1 MFCNINNL
9 KRKNNR
15 LIVCLKSEKSFS
27 ARKKSGNGKKRGGT
41 PPLGKAAFFSPSTET
56 DVKILRKKQNRVFK
70 FLARDRVKGVGQTAG
85 FGFQNPAQE
94 IEFLKKQIYSMA
106 QIAKAFIETA
116 QIYIASDNKTDIQE
130 LLRENLKALEYAIK
144 LAENKA
150 WSSRDE

>member
-1 MFCNINNL
+1 MYCNINRL
-9 KRKNNR
+9 KGKNTR

-70 FLARDRVKGVGQTAG
+70 FLARVRVKGVGQAAG
-85 FGFQNPAQE
+85 FGFQSQAEE
-94 IEFLKKQIYSMA
+94 IEFLRKLAYSLA
-106 QIAKAFIETA
+106 QIATAFIETA
-116 QIYIASDNKTDIQE
+116 QIYITSDDKTDIQE
-130 LLRENLKALEYAIK
+130 VLRDNLKALEYAIK

-150 WSSRDE
+150 WSSKDE

>member
-1 MFCNINNL
+1 MFCNFNNL
-9 KRKNNR
+9 KCKNNR
-15 LIVCLKSEKSFS
+15 LIVCLKSEKSFL
-27 ARKKSGNGKKRGGT
+27 ARKKSGNSKKRGGT
-41 PPLGKAAFFSPSTET
+41 PPLGKAAFFSPSAET
-56 DVKILRKKQNRVFK
+56 GVKILRKKQNRVFK

-85 FGFQNPAQE
+85 FGFQNPTQE

-130 LLRENLKALEYAIK
+130 PLRDNLKALEYALK